1 MKASRPFGLAQ
12 VSLDCAGCF
21 RSFTRFAVCTENLI
35 RVDDVMEPPKLAGM
49 LGPLCFVLALLA
61 APIKSKLR
69 FETENAALRH
79 QLTVLR
85 RRLQGRARPDCL
97 CGAVLLSCG
106 RWCRAKSLRTRNHR
120 CRSALSDRLQYRSGS
135 HSSDADLVP
144 SGGWDV
150 CYSTAVRG

>member
-85 RRLQGRARPDCL
+85 RRLQGRAR
-97 CGAVLLSCG
+97 ARLSMWSCFAQL
-106 RWCRAKSLRTRNHR
+106 WP
-120 CRSALSDRLQYRSGS
+120 
-135 HSSDADLVP
+135 LVP
-144 SGGWDV
+144 GEEPPNAESPVPLSVVGPP
-150 CYSTAVRG
+150 AVPFGFP